1 MDSRTTD
8 GRTEAA
14 VQRDN
19 LTGSQLRQ
27 FARRVIECGS
37 KDRADSVPSV
47 RDCGGNEMSSETDM
61 DGDSRRLN
69 GDDNDKYNDND
80 SEEKHDSDRSLDN
93 VWKQLRQIS
102 RSKKKY
108 IPVTVCV
115 NSKRMNAI
123 PLSNIW
129 AQTIADALM
138 TQFCQTGLPK
148 VVRVDAGSHSS
159 RH

>member
-1 MDSRTTD
+1 MTRWTAGQQTA
-8 GRTEAA
+8 GQRQQYT

-19 LTGSQLRQ
+19 LAGSQLRQ

-37 KDRADSVPSV
+37 RERADSVPSV
-47 RDCGGNEMSSETDM
+47 RDCGSNEMSSETDI

-80 SEEKHDSDRSLDN
+80 SDEKHDLDRSLDN

-108 IPVTVCV
+108 SSNGVREFETDER
-115 NSKRMNAI
+115 NSNVQYLGANDSGCFNDAI
-123 PLSNIW
+123 LS
-129 AQTIADALM
+129 D
-138 TQFCQTGLPK
+138 
-148 VVRVDAGSHSS
+148 RSS
-159 RH
+159 QSS